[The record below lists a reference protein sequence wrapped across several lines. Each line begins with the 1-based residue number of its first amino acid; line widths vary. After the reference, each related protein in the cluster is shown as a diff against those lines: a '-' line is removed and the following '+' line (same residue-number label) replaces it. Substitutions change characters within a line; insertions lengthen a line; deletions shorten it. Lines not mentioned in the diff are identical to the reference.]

1 MFSRIGRGQALRLL
15 VGTGLVNPLFGGRL
29 NKTESFWSSASD
41 ALDALNEPSLPLAIA
56 ILCREEP
63 ELVVGICNH
72 LRLSNYE
79 RRLAAWLVEA
89 LSVLSAK
96 DAGSDYP
103 HAPWSRL
110 QPWLA
115 HEWRFQLADMMGSLA
130 VIHCFSSEKVAW
142 VRQQVQRTD
151 AELNP
156 SHLLRGNDLLQLG
169 VPSGPVVGHLLNQL
183 RSLQLDEKIISREAA
198 VEWVKQQCV
207 DE

>member
-1 MFSRIGRGQALRLL
+1 M
-15 VGTGLVNPLFGGRL
+15 
-29 NKTESFWSSASD
+29 
-41 ALDALNEPSLPLAIA
+41 
-56 ILCREEP
+56 
-63 ELVVGICNH
+63 
-72 LRLSNYE
+72 
-79 RRLAAWLVEA
+79 
-89 LSVLSAK
+89 
-96 DAGSDYP
+96 
-103 HAPWSRL
+103 
-110 QPWLA
+110 
-115 HEWRFQLADMMGSLA
+115 WRFQLSDIIGSLA

-169 VPSGPVVGHLLNQL
+169 VPSGPVIGHLLNQL